1 VTTPLV
7 GVDSFSYHRWFG
19 EHTPWE
25 TPLHVRRDAFDVLD
39 LATGLDLDT
48 VSLQTIHVDAEE
60 MGTVAATAE
69 SRNLDLVLAWG
80 HRSGLEGGT
89 NPARLADA
97 ERWLLEAAKAGAPIL
112 RVVCGDQSWW
122 RTDVSLRLEHLA
134 PMLDRLA
141 HRAAELGVAL
151 AIENHADLTIEDIV
165 TLIERVGAPDIGI
178 CFDLGNAVRVGEDVV
193 AAALLAAPYVRMVH
207 AKDIRIQPES
217 LGDPSA
223 WWPTC
228 PLGRGDLPVAE
239 ALRATLSS
247 PHPPRWYVEMATM
260 HPDHP
265 DEDAAVSESVVFLR
279 AIDWSSSA
287 GESLDGE

>member
-25 TPLHVRRDAFDVLD
+25 TPLDSRRDAIDVLD
-39 LATGLDLDT
+39 LATGLGLDT
-48 VSLQTIHVDAEE
+48 VSLQTIHVDAEA
-60 MGTVAATAE
+60 MGTIAPPRSRETWISSSPGGIAAGWRAGRT
-69 SRNLDLVLAWG
+69 RRGWPT
-80 HRSGLEGGT
+80 RSGGCSKRRRREPHPPGGVWR
-89 NPARLADA
+89 PVVVADRRLAP
-97 ERWLLEAAKAGAPIL
+97 AGAAGADARPT
-112 RVVCGDQSWW
+112 G
-122 RTDVSLRLEHLA
+122 A
-134 PMLDRLA
+134 PGRGT
-141 HRAAELGVAL
+141 GVAL

-165 TLIERVGAPDIGI
+165 TLIDRVGAPDIGI

-279 AIDWSSSA
+279 AIDRPSSA
-287 GESLDGE
+287 AEPLDGE